1 MTADIITIG
10 DEILIGQVVDTN
22 SSYIATQLN
31 NIGVAVRQIT
41 SLPDQTQAIHQALDQ
56 AWKQVDIIIIT
67 GGLGP
72 TRDDITKQALCEYL
86 GDTLVYSPEVAAHI
100 QQLFKK
106 YHQQPPSTSL
116 HTDQAMVPAQATLL
130 PNPAGTAPGM
140 WWQQQD
146 KHIISLPGVPYEMK
160 KLLLQ
165 EVIPALKK
173 KLSRNFIVHK
183 TLLTVGMG
191 ESVLADKIV
200 DWENQLPPSIR
211 LAYLPQ
217 LGGVRLR
224 LSSQGTDESALH
236 AEINRYIQQLKPLLG
251 SVLIGEDQAD
261 SLEEVLAQL
270 LVQKKQTLSLAESC
284 TGGLISR
291 MLTKNPGA
299 SRFYNGG
306 YVTYA
311 TPSKV
316 KILGIDPQLIE
327 QHSVVSSPV
336 AIAMAQR
343 ARELYDSDYA
353 VATTG
358 NAGPLPGDS
367 PAEVGTVFI
376 GIASPSGAYAEK
388 FNFGNER
395 SSVIHRASS
404 KALELLRKEILKN

>member
-1 MTADIITIG
+1 MTAEIITIG

-22 SSYIATQLN
+22 SAYIAVELN

-41 SLPDQTQAIHQALDQ
+41 SLSDQTEAIHQALDH
-56 AWKQVDIIIIT
+56 AWPQVDIIILT

-72 TRDDITKQALCEYL
+72 TRDDITKTALCNYL
-86 GDTLVYSPEVAAHI
+86 GDTLVYSPEVAQHI

-106 YHQQPPSTSL
+106 YQQHPPSQSL
-116 HTDQAMVPAQATLL
+116 HTHQAMVPAQATLL
-130 PNPAGTAPGM
+130 PNVFGTAPGM
-140 WWQQQD
+140 WWQKEG

-160 KLLLQ
+160 KILQQ

-173 KLSRNFIVHK
+173 KLSRFYIVHK
-183 TLLTVGMG
+183 TLLTVGLG
-191 ESVLADKIV
+191 ESVLADKIAH
-200 DWENQLPPSIR
+200 WENQLPETIR
-211 LAYLPQ
+211 LAYLPH

-224 LSSQGTDESALH
+224 LSTQGTDESALH
-236 AEINRYIQQLKPLLG
+236 AAIDRHIQQLKPLLG
-251 SVLIGEDQAD
+251 SVLIGEVQAN
-261 SLEEVLAQL
+261 SLVEVLAQL

-299 SRFYNGG
+299 SRFYRGG

-327 QHSVVSSPV
+327 QHSVVSAEV
-336 AIAMAQR
+336 ATAMAQR
-343 ARELYDSDYA
+343 ARKLYGSHFA
-353 VATTG
+353 LATTG

-376 GIASPSGAYAEK
+376 GIATPSGAYAEK